1 MAVAIRLSRGGS
13 KKRPFYRIVV
23 ADVRSPRDG
32 RFIERLGTYNP
43 MKSKDDTQ
51 RILLDKER
59 VKYWI
64 SVGAKPTDRVAK
76 FLFLKGI
83 GDKPVVHEQTKKHK
97 PKAKTLEKIKAKE
110 EKIKTQ
116 QESSPPVESTEKK
129 PEEQP
134 LVETKAV
141 ETKEDATNNVQAK
154 ESSPPAESTEKKP
167 EDQTLAEDAED
178 NTNSEVK
185 KTDPNSSS
193 NQKSN
198 DLKSSEN

>member
-110 EKIKTQ
+110 GKIKTQ

-134 LVETKAV
+134 AV